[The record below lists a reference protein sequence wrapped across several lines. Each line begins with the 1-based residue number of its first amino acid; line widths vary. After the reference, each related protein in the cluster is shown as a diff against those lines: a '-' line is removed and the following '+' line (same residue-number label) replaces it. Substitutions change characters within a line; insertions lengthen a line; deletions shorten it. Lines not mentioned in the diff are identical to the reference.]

1 MKEKDAGNYH
11 NVRCSVNNP
20 QHVYVHKIL
29 NDLNLDIYKSRNQ
42 FIIDAIEFYSKSLN
56 QEDLT
61 QTATMEHIKD
71 EKQIKA
77 SDLEKLKQDVV
88 SEVMIAVQ
96 REVIAIL
103 AHAVANSQNNNQQ
116 MYQKQ
121 SQEPI
126 EEKTDTKD
134 AINPIVADMASLWG
148 EDEETEE

>member
-61 QTATMEHIKD
+61 Q
-71 EKQIKA
+71 QLW
-77 SDLEKLKQDVV
+77 S
-88 SEVMIAVQ
+88 
-96 REVIAIL
+96 IL
-103 AHAVANSQNNNQQ
+103 RMKSR
-116 MYQKQ
+116 
-121 SQEPI
+121 
-126 EEKTDTKD
+126 
-134 AINPIVADMASLWG
+134 
-148 EDEETEE
+148 

>member
-1 MKEKDAGNYH
+1 
-11 NVRCSVNNP
+11 
-20 QHVYVHKIL
+20 
-29 NDLNLDIYKSRNQ
+29 
-42 FIIDAIEFYSKSLN
+42 
-56 QEDLT
+56 
-61 QTATMEHIKD
+61 MEHIKD

>member
-1 MKEKDAGNYH
+1 MSE
-11 NVRCSVNNP
+11 
-20 QHVYVHKIL
+20 
-29 NDLNLDIYKSRNQ
+29 
-42 FIIDAIEFYSKSLN
+42 AIENMDMMSMNLKAREAAS
-56 QEDLT
+56 Q
-61 QTATMEHIKD
+61 AA
-71 EKQIKA
+71 EKINRVFDRYNKYVLYKKA